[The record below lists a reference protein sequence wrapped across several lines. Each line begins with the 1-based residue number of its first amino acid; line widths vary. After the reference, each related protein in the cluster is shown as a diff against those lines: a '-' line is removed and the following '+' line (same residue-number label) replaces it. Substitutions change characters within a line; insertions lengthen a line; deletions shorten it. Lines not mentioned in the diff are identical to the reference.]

1 MSSARSRYRHIQVD
15 GGINLD
21 AIPLVTK
28 AGANVLVGGMLYF
41 NKVIIPVAVD
51 DFRNAVRYK

>member
-28 AGANVLVGGMLYF
+28 AGANVLVGGSALF
-41 NKVIIPVAVD
+41 
-51 DFRNAVRYK
+51 